1 MAGELRAKLVAEN
14 RKAFG
19 VNNTDPSSA
28 ASHAAAGH
36 VAGAGGHGPLH
47 EALAKEAAAGKTIDK
62 TLEPHTHKLVKTGKY
77 LTRTG
82 TSTMAKSLMA
92 DETGKALGKA
102 LTKSGAQ
109 KVAGKVLTQV
119 GGKLLPVVGQYDLAA
134 TTLNLANK
142 ANDTS
147 IATEQKKYDA
157 GKQDF
162 QYGDPEMEFANVL
175 DYKRPKDSPLK
186 GKELPTF
193 GGKLV
198 QAVEAPLRGKTA
210 IDLAKNY
217 PEYASRPS
225 SRGPSGYGRLNQ
237 Q

>member
-19 VNNTDPSSA
+19 ANSTDPSSA
-28 ASHAAAGH
+28 ASHA
-36 VAGAGGHGPLH
+36 AGAGGHGPLH
-47 EALAKEAAAGKTIDK
+47 EALAKEAAAGKAIDK
-62 TLEPHTHKLVKTGKY
+62 TFEPQIHKLVKTGKY

-109 KVAGKVLTQV
+109 KVAGKVLVQV

-134 TTLNLANK
+134 TGLNLANK
-142 ANDTS
+142 ANDAS
-147 IATEQKKYDA
+147 IALEQKKYDA
-157 GKQDF
+157 GKRDF
-162 QYGDPEMEFANVL
+162 QYGDPEMEVANVL

-198 QAVEAPLRGKTA
+198 QVLEAPLRGKTA
-210 IDLAKNY
+210 TDLAKKY
-217 PEYASRPS
+217 PQYASRPS